1 VRTGRARFLYAAQ
14 MLSRLDIRAIVLATL
29 AVIGI
34 DFLVGSVL
42 MSAYAGEQIASA
54 TDDAARKAVLAALA
68 ANSEYLRAVLILGT
82 ASTVL
87 GGFLVARIAR
97 SIPYF
102 NGLAYGVVAVVLN
115 LLPTQGLPTWFKV
128 VGIGLTVP
136 AALLGAYFGK
146 RPLSK

>member
-1 VRTGRARFLYAAQ
+1 MMMR
-14 MLSRLDIRAIVLATL
+14 SLDVRAIVMATL

-34 DFLVGSVL
+34 DFLAGVAL
-42 MSAYAGEQIASA
+42 MSAYAGEQIARA
-54 TDDAARKAVLAALA
+54 ANDEAARKAILDALA
-68 ANSEYLRAVLILGT
+68 ANPEYLRVVLILGT
-82 ASTVL
+82 ATTVL
-87 GGFLVARIAR
+87 GGFLVSRIAR

-115 LLPTQGLPTWFKV
+115 LWPTHGLPTWFKA